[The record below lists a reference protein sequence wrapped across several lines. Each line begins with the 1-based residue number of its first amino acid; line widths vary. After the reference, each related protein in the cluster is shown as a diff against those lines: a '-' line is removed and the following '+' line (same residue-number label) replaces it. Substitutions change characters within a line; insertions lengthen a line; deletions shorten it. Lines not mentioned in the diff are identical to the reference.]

1 MAEKG
6 GGVTRGETFGGGFAS
21 PFAGIRA
28 FLPATGAYPVIFV
41 DVVSVR
47 GGTLTDLKFRITNL
61 LICMVSSSICVNV
74 PSTALW

>member
-6 GGVTRGETFGGGFAS
+6 GLTRGGDFGGGFAS

-47 GGTLTDLKFRITNL
+47 GGELTDLNFE
-61 LICMVSSSICVNV
+61 
-74 PSTALW
+74 

>member
-1 MAEKG
+1 MAGKKG
-6 GGVTRGETFGGGFAS
+6 GLTRGGDFGGGFAS

-47 GGTLTDLKFRITNL
+47 GGELTDLNFE
-61 LICMVSSSICVNV
+61 
-74 PSTALW
+74 